1 MSPNLRIAFRFLTA
15 KKSAMVMSLT
25 CIVLG
30 VGLFIVTQ
38 ATTTGF
44 QKLFIQ
50 TIIGADGAVLISD
63 KIQSGRTSFE
73 TAHGSG
79 VVIDTT
85 QDNIKLQA
93 GIEEPAGLLRS
104 LDENPAVV
112 AVSPVLKGSVD
123 VESAARHDTGRVYGI
138 NVEAHLKVSNLGS
151 KIVDG
156 SIEEFRT
163 LPAGAMIGRELAD
176 RLLIGLHD
184 YIQVSQ
190 SGAPPQRFKVLAIFV
205 TGISA
210 FDRERI
216 YLSLSDAAS
225 ILHQPTGVSY
235 LQMQLS
241 DAARAPLE
249 SARIIDELRYN
260 AQPWQEREKSWLSA
274 FSALQVSSAITVL
287 VFTLIAGVAM
297 FNTLAMI
304 VIEKTKDI
312 AILRSMGYERTD
324 VTKIFLWQAV
334 IVLSIGALIGC
345 VFGAVATYGISQMPL
360 RNGGISGI
368 FSAKYYVVA
377 WSAWHYVEAVGT
389 AVVMVMLASVIPAR
403 RAARLEPGDI
413 VRGTAQ

>member
-15 KKSAMVMSLT
+15 KKRAMVMSLT

-30 VGLFIVTQ
+30 VGLFIITQ

-44 QKLFIQ
+44 QDLFIE
-50 TIIGADGAVLISD
+50 TIIGADGAVLIQD
-63 KIQSGRTSFE
+63 KIQSARTSFE
-73 TAHGSG
+73 TEHGSG

-85 QDNIKLQA
+85 QDNVKLQA
-93 GIEEPAGLLRS
+93 GIEEPASLLRA
-104 LDENPAVV
+104 LDEDPAVV
-112 AVSPVLKGSVD
+112 GVSPVLKGSVD
-123 VESAARHDTGRVYGI
+123 VESAARQDTGRVYGI
-138 NVEAHLKVSNLGS
+138 NIDDHLKVSNLGS
-151 KIVDG
+151 KIVVG
-156 SIEEFRT
+156 SVDDFRT
-163 LPAGAMIGRELAD
+163 RPSGAMIGQELAD
-176 RLLIGLHD
+176 RLLIGLND
-184 YIQVSQ
+184 FIQVSQ
-190 SGAPPQRFKVLAIFV
+190 SGATPQRFRVMAIFV

-210 FDRERI
+210 MDRERI

-225 ILHQPTGVSY
+225 VLHHPTGVSY
-235 LQMQLS
+235 LQLQLADS
-241 DAARAPLE
+241 KRAPVE

-312 AILRSMGYERTD
+312 AILRSMGYERAD
-324 VTKIFLWQAV
+324 VTRIFLWQAI
-334 IVLSIGALIGC
+334 IVLTIGAAIGC
-345 VFGAVATYGISQMPL
+345 LFGAAATYGISHMPL

-377 WSAWHYVEAVGT
+377 WDPWHYVEAVST
-389 AVVMVMLASVIPAR
+389 AVVMVMLASIIPAR